1 MQGLL
6 HEKVTRTER
15 NDYRGKAEQTHRTRM
30 LEVQLD
36 QVAAGRDDRHNTTIR
51 IPAMVR
57 CSMNSKSPTV
67 LICAICE
74 RRLC

>member
-1 MQGLL
+1 VQGLL
-6 HEKVTRTER
+6 HENVARSER
-15 NDYRGKAEQTHRTRM
+15 QTHRTRM